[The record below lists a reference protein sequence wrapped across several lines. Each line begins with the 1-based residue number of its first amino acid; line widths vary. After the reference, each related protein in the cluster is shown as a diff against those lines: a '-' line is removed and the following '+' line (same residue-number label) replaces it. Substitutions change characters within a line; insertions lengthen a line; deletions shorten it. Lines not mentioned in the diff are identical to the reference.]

1 MHTYFSHLHGNE
13 QTKDLLI
20 RMIERNAV
28 GNSLLFAGP
37 EGIGKSLFAKAFAE
51 LLLADGSENARQK
64 VQMETHPDLHIYR
77 PEGKI
82 GMHTIEAMRQLTHEI
97 SLVPYE
103 SKRKVFILHEADRM
117 LSFSANSLL
126 KTFEEPS
133 LDSVIILLSSAPE
146 NLLPTIRSRFQT
158 LYFKQVEQPHLV
170 SYMCQHFQKT
180 EAEAQ
185 ALSIA
190 AEGSFAAAARLCTQK
205 EDSLQHHLVALLT
218 KGVCSSYG
226 KLLEDVR
233 QLAEHLEKGKL
244 QTEQELKA
252 TTNPEN
258 LTPFQRESFEKEME
272 GYLSVQMHRETNH
285 LLKLIFFWY
294 RDQALLR
301 VNGSPEF
308 LFHRESLPDL
318 EQSNQQASPF
328 SLDYVQKVIDEAK
341 RALERSTSIGI
352 VLENLFL
359 KLNFY

>member
-13 QTKDLLI
+13 QVKTLLLK
-20 RMIERNAV
+20 MVERDAV

-37 EGIGKSLFAKAFAE
+37 EGVGKGLFAKAFAE
-51 LLLADGSENARQK
+51 LLLTDGSESTRKKIQS
-64 VQMETHPDLHIYR
+64 ETHPDLHIYR
-77 PEGKI
+77 PEGKL
-82 GMHTIEAMRQLTHEI
+82 GMHSIEAMRQLTQEI
-97 SLVPYE
+97 YLVPYE
-103 SKRKVFILHEADRM
+103 AKRKVFILYEADRM

-133 LDSVIILLSSAPE
+133 LDSVIILLSAAPE
-146 NLLPTIRSRFQT
+146 SLLPTIRSRFQT
-158 LYFKQVEQPHLV
+158 LYFKQVEPTHLV
-170 SYMCQHFQKT
+170 SFMCQHFQKT

-185 ALSIA
+185 TLAIA
-190 AEGSFAAAARLCTQK
+190 AEGSFATAARLCNL
-205 EDSLQHHLVALLT
+205 EDNSLQQKLMALLIQG
-218 KGVCSSYG
+218 KAPSYG
-226 KLLEDVR
+226 KLLEEVR
-233 QLAEHLEKGKL
+233 QLTEHLEKAKL

-252 TTNPEN
+252 ATNVDN
-258 LTPFQRESFEKEME
+258 LTAFQRESFEKEME
-272 GYLSVQMHRETNH
+272 GYISVQTHRETHH

-294 RDQALLR
+294 RDQDLLR

-308 LFHRESLPDL
+308 LFHRASLPEL
-318 EQSNQQASPF
+318 EQAIQQASPF